1 MSEVESLQVPVRD
14 EITNLG
20 VLVTEAENLL
30 SNFFDVDMSGEFKR
44 EHVQQCKV
52 KLLALRAEIVALGCA
67 NDMIDSKCVYPW
79 NGALHNFWGPFEN
92 SVNNADE
99 SVTQIIRHHQFF
111 VTLIL
116 ARPANLALFFAE
128 FQVSLR

>member
-1 MSEVESLQVPVRD
+1 M
-14 EITNLG
+14 I
-20 VLVTEAENLL
+20 ENSCIVQPFNNPLL
-30 SNFFDVDMSGEFKR
+30 CK
-44 EHVQQCKV
+44 QQPPF
-52 KLLALRAEIVALGCA
+52 RAPKYTL

-79 NGALHNFWGPFEN
+79 NEALHNFWGPFEN

-128 FQVSLR
+128 FQLSL